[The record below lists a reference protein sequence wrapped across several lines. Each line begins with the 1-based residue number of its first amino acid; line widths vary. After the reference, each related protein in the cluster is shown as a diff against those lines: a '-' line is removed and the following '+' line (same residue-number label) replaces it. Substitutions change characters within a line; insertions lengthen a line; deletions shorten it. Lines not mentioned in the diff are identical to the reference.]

1 VIFVVLY
8 VVISAAFFVWVLS
21 GARFK
26 RLDSKTTAR
35 HPEME
40 EVRRTDPLLVVRFD
54 GSPRETDSGECGDL
68 GFAEFLA
75 DHGPDSGD
83 RSRQ

>member
-1 VIFVVLY
+1 MIFVLLY
-8 VVISAAFFVWVLS
+8 VVISAMFFVWVLN

-26 RLDSKTTAR
+26 RLHSKTTNS

-54 GSPRETDSGECGDL
+54 DSSSEVRSRTSGDL
-68 GFAEFLA
+68 GFSEFLA
-75 DHGPDSGD
+75 DRGTDHGDSD
-83 RSRQ
+83 SE

>member
-1 VIFVVLY
+1 MIFVILY
-8 VVISAAFFVWVLS
+8 VVVSAAFFVWVLN

-26 RLDSKTTAR
+26 RLHLKTTAR

-54 GSPRETDSGECGDL
+54 GPPRTRDAEQPADL

-75 DHGPDSGD
+75 DNGADLRDRDSE
-83 RSRQ
+83 

>member
-1 VIFVVLY
+1 MTFVIVYVL
-8 VVISAAFFVWVLS
+8 ISAAFFLWVLN

-26 RLDSKTTAR
+26 RLHFKTVNR

-54 GSPRETDSGECGDL
+54 GPPREIRPGALDDA
-68 GFAEFLA
+68 GFAKFLA
-75 DHGPDSGD
+75 DRGTGLRDRDSE
-83 RSRQ
+83 